1 MPLRDG
7 PGFSDFVSLLD
18 RCCERTTPFGARVW
32 QLIAYSALPE
42 FMPQWRRSYDRGE
55 LPPGSDG
62 SPVVMGFCVLDP
74 GKRRVSIGLR
84 AALQGMVEG
93 LAALALAIAATVWP
107 EQRRR
112 PGVHV
117 AFIGTSSADVFRDGS
132 DARFV
137 DFCRRGPLPMLYAP
151 APLMVQ
157 CACDNLSDFDPDI
170 LYARRPLMRLLR
182 VSPAR
187 AKDRLRLALSLA
199 GVLLRTAVRAS
210 IDRRQAL
217 LLRDNVES
225 EVVRALVFW
234 GSLGQVVLSCSAM
247 WRQALYVRERVVSTA
262 MVWYSENNKWIWDVE
277 DRQHDHPAFFCLD
290 VQSHWVW
297 TDSHL
302 KWLISIGCQCDIN
315 VVGPILWYL
324 PAKSMPRS
332 GDGPAWV
339 TVFDIIPVSTRRLS
353 ELALTDP
360 YYSSDRCVRF
370 IRGVVEAARVA
381 RSLSGLD
388 IRVRLKH
395 KRKQHDADAAYGKA
409 ISELVTQGELSLI
422 NMSEDLYVVT
432 TSSTLSVVQP
442 FSSPAIVAVSRS
454 SRACYFDVDGTL
466 RRPALLDP
474 RIDFVQDV
482 QALAQCIIRASKGR
496 Q

>member
-7 PGFSDFVSLLD
+7 PGVSDFVLLLD
-18 RCCERTTPFGARVW
+18 RCCQRNTPFGARVW
-32 QLIAYSALPE
+32 QLIAFHALPD
-42 FMPQWRRSYDRGE
+42 FMPQWRASYDRGE

-62 SPVVMGFCVLDP
+62 SPVVTGFCVLDP

-84 AALQGMVEG
+84 AAFKGMVEG
-93 LAALALAIAATVWP
+93 LAALALAITATVWP
-107 EQRRR
+107 ERRRR

-117 AFIGTSSADVFRDGS
+117 ALIGTSSADVFRDGS

-137 DFCRRGPLPMLYAP
+137 DFCRCGPLPILYAP
-151 APLMVQ
+151 TPLVVQ
-157 CACDNLSDFDPDI
+157 CACDNPSDCDPEI

-187 AKDRLRLALSLA
+187 AKDRLHLTLSLA
-199 GVLLRTAVRAS
+199 GVVFRTAVRAS

-225 EVVRALVFW
+225 EVVRALVSW
-234 GSLGQVVLSCSAM
+234 GSLGQVVLSSSAM
-247 WRQALYVRERVVSTA
+247 WRQALYIRERVVPTA
-262 MVWYSENNKWIWDVE
+262 MVWYSENNKWIWDGE
-277 DRQHDHPAFFCLD
+277 NRPHNHPAFFCMD

-297 TDSHL
+297 TESQR
-302 KWLISIGCQCDIN
+302 KWLLSIGCQSDIH

-324 PAKSMPRS
+324 PAKSMSCS

-360 YYSSDRCVRF
+360 YYSLDRCVGF
-370 IRGVVEAARVA
+370 VRGVAEAARVA
-381 RSLSGLD
+381 RAFSGLD
-388 IRVRLKH
+388 IRIRLKH
-395 KRKQHDADAAYGKA
+395 KRMQLDADVFYGKL
-409 ISELVTQGELSLI
+409 ISELVQQQQLSLI
-422 NMSEDLYVVT
+422 DMSEDLYVLT
-432 TSSTLSVVQP
+432 TSSILSVVQP

-466 RRPALLDP
+466 RKPALLDP

>member
-7 PGFSDFVSLLD
+7 PGFSDFVLLLD
-18 RCCERTTPFGARVW
+18 RCCQRTTPFGARIW
-32 QLIAYSALPE
+32 QLIAFHALRD
-42 FMPQWRRSYDRGE
+42 FMPQWRDSYDRGE
-55 LPPGSDG
+55 PPPGSDG
-62 SPVVMGFCVLDP
+62 SPVVTGFCVLDP
-74 GKRRVSIGLR
+74 GKRRVYIGLR
-84 AALQGMVEG
+84 AALKGMVEG

-107 EQRRR
+107 ERRR
-112 PGVHV
+112 SPGIHV
-117 AFIGTSSADVFRDGS
+117 ALIGTSSADVFRDGS

-137 DFCRRGPLPMLYAP
+137 DFCRCGILPMLYAP

-170 LYARRPLMRLLR
+170 LYARRPLIRLLR

-210 IDRRQAL
+210 VDRRQAL

-225 EVVRALVFW
+225 EVVRALVSW
-234 GSLGQVVLSCSAM
+234 GSLGQVVLSNSAM
-247 WRQALYVRERVVSTA
+247 WRQALYVRERVVPTA
-262 MVWYSENNKWIWDVE
+262 MVWYSENNKWIWDRE
-277 DRQHDHPAFFCLD
+277 NRPYDHPAFFCLD

-297 TDSHL
+297 TDSQR
-302 KWLISIGCQCDIN
+302 KWLLSIGCQCDIH

-324 PAKSMPRS
+324 PAKSMSRS
-332 GDGPAWV
+332 SDGPFWV

-360 YYSSDRCVRF
+360 YYSSDRCIRF

-388 IRVRLKH
+388 IRIRLKH
-395 KRKQHDADAAYGKA
+395 KRKQQDGDAAYGKA

-422 NMSEDLYVVT
+422 DMSEDLYVAT
-432 TSSTLSVVQP
+432 TSSILSVVQP
-442 FSSPAIVAVSRS
+442 FSSPAIVAASCS
-454 SRACYFDVDGTL
+454 AHACYYDVDGIL
-466 RRPALLDP
+466 RKPALLDR
-474 RIDFVQDV
+474 RIEFVQDV
-482 QALAQCIIRASKGR
+482 PALAQSMVQASKMGS
-496 Q
+496 